1 MIAKEQRVKEA
12 RRADKRKV
20 VGILAFM
27 AAALGYGANQPATV
41 RLQLGDGDWKASA
54 TFPKG
59 YVRPGF
65 TRKAGRF
72 RASCGKLLR
81 VGKPP
86 VHLDMHPGL
95 VGRVA

>member
-12 RRADKRKV
+12 RRTGKRAV

-27 AAALGYGANQPATV
+27 ASAFGYGFDAPALV
-41 RLQLGDGDWKASA
+41 ELRLGDGDWKASA
-54 TFPKG
+54 RFPKG

-65 TRKAGRF
+65 TRKAGRS
-72 RASCGKLLR
+72 RKSCGRLLR

-86 VHLDMHPGL
+86 VHLDVHHSL
-95 VGRVA
+95 VGRR